1 MGRKHRE
8 KLMSFQGKRYR
19 FTEQGSMSYEDDW
32 DFLIRKAGDEV
43 NFSWHPTLDE
53 DKVETK
59 LSITNLQSG
68 ETQQKCFVCFCLLFV
83 CLFIDLFLRLYT
95 FAYVQLFRDR
105 WDRREQ
111 PSRTTRWKST
121 PWLKRQFSSSSVLRF
136 LWPPM
141 VYPTASAI
149 NHREVHTMF

>member
-8 KLMSFQGKRYR
+8 KPMSFQGKRYR
-19 FTEQGSMSYEDDW
+19 FTEQVSMSYEDDW

-43 NFSWHPTLDE
+43 SFSWHPTLDE
-53 DKVETK
+53 DKVVHHK
-59 LSITNLQSG
+59 FMVRRNIA
-68 ETQQKCFVCFCLLFV
+68 KVFCLFLFAFR
-83 CLFIDLFLRLYT
+83 LFIDLFLRLYT
-95 FAYVQLFRDR
+95 FAYVQLFQDR

-111 PSRTTRWKST
+111 PSWTTRRKST
-121 PWLKRQFSSSSVLRF
+121 PWLKRQFSSSSVLGF